1 MTDIGTLSRYRPD
14 PSRIGRTESWRR
26 ATASADITTES
37 VVVTITGELD
47 ASNTTDFGHYIDH
60 HSGVAPTLYVDLRE
74 VTFISTS
81 GLAVL
86 RRVQHLSAQRGSR
99 WWLVPGPAVRKVL
112 RICGAQDLPQ
122 RDMLAHEVVGALV
135 TLA

>member
-14 PSRIGRTESWRR
+14 PSRIGRSETWRR

-37 VVVTITGELD
+37 VVVTVTGELD
-47 ASNTTDFGHYIDH
+47 ASNTTDLARYLEH
-60 HSGVAPTLYVDLRE
+60 HSGVAATLYVDLRE
-74 VTFISTS
+74 VTFFSTA

-86 RRVQHLSAQRGSR
+86 HRVDNQHAQRDSR

-122 RDMLAHEVVGALV
+122 RDTLEHEVQG
-135 TLA
+135 TLASLV